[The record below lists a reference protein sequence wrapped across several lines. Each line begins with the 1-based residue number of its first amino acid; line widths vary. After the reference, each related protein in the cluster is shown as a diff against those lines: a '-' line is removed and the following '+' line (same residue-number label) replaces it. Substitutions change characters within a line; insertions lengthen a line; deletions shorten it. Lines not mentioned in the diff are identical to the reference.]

1 MRPHLS
7 PTDWSGFSDGF
18 RSALDPFKPAPDLH
32 GNEIPTTFD
41 DSGSASETA
50 DPARAVPQ
58 HQAVVAV

>member
-18 RSALDPFKPAPDLH
+18 RSALDPFKPVPDLR
-32 GNEIPTTFD
+32 GNEVPTTFD

-50 DPARAVPQ
+50 DRAG
-58 HQAVVAV
+58 AEREDVAV